1 MNEMDAFDADVLI
14 YAADPKNELG
24 ARVRALFAETDESAV
39 GVGSV
44 LLWTELLPKP
54 MRERWNVEVANLLS
68 LMSRLDLRP
77 LDHAT
82 ARLATALAVEH
93 ALPAIDSVH
102 LATAIQA
109 GADRFITNNRKD
121 FRSGIADIEVVYPG
135 DLPAA

>member
-1 MNEMDAFDADVLI
+1 MDAFDADVLI

-24 ARVRALFAETDESAV
+24 ARVRALFAETDESA
-39 GVGSV
+39 VGSV

-77 LDHAT
+77 VDDAT

-121 FRSGIADIEVVYPG
+121 FRAPIADIEVVYPS
-135 DLPAA
+135 DLPSA